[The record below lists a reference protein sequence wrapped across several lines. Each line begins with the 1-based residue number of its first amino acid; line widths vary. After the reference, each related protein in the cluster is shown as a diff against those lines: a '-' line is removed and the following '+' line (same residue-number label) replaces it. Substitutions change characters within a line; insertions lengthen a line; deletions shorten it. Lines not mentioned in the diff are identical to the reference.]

1 MKLSIAIAA
10 LYSCFLGHL
19 IAQDYPNKSL
29 LKLSEIMKGDDFI
42 GHQPDNIR
50 WTMDSKYIVFDW
62 NKYNQ
67 PGNST
72 YAYNVATN
80 VIDSVTADFY
90 LSNPIYSGIENNS
103 VALFTNRGNLY
114 KYDKKTKKSTPI
126 VESSNRI
133 SNLQYSIGSDLF
145 YFQLD
150 QSLYSYSPNDG
161 AVKELIIFEK
171 GRESKP
177 SQSTILE
184 QQELELFEY
193 QQIQKEK
200 REWYNAQNDSKSIK
214 KIHYEETSVSNIQI
228 SGNGRFITFRLNDYP
243 NTKETHVENHI
254 ASDGYTYT
262 SGARA
267 KVGDIDPNHRLG
279 IYDMERDSV
288 YYFNFSSLD
297 GIRNKPV
304 YLSEYRDTTSN
315 QYDKDRNIIMHEIV
329 YSEDGTQNILDI
341 RSYDNKDR
349 WLVHLNLSNGSWKQI
364 DHQHDE
370 AWIGGPGISGWN
382 MVNGNVG
389 FLDNETVYFQSEIT
403 GFSALYSYSIKT
415 GKKVRL
421 TGENYEVYDFVQ
433 TKDAS
438 ARYIVANKTHPGN
451 RDVYQLMS
459 DGSLK
464 TIWNNDGYHELFVSP
479 DGKYLAQRYS
489 YKTSPWELY
498 VSTSSKPQNSTKIT
512 KSTSPS
518 FEEYQW
524 YNPKVITLQT
534 EENQPVYA
542 RIYQPEVNI
551 KNNAAIIFV
560 HGAGYLQ
567 NAHNY
572 WSTYHREYMFHNLLR
587 DNGYTVIDI
596 DYRASEGYGRNHRT
610 AIYRHMGGAD
620 LKDQLIGRQ
629 FLIDSCGIDSTRIG
643 IYGGSYGGFITLMA
657 LLTQPG
663 KFKAGAALRSVTDWR
678 HYNHEYT
685 SNILNYPG
693 TDPKA
698 YDKSSPIYFAQNLAD
713 RLLMLHGMVDD
724 NVQFQDIVRLSQRFI
739 EMGKT
744 NWELAVFPVEAH
756 GFKISSSWTD
766 EYRRIYNLF
775 YEELIAE

>member
-1 MKLSIAIAA
+1 MKLFITIAT
-10 LYSCFLGHL
+10 LCSCFLGHL
-19 IAQDYPNKSL
+19 IAQDYPNKSM
-29 LKLSEIMKGDDFI
+29 LKLSEIMKGDEFI
-42 GHQPDNIR
+42 GHQPENIR
-50 WTMDSKYIVFDW
+50 WTIDSKYIVFDW

-72 YAYNVATN
+72 YAYNVSTN
-80 VIDSVTADFY
+80 AIDSVTSDFY
-90 LSNPIYSGIENNS
+90 LTHPIYSGIENKS
-103 VALFTNRGNLY
+103 IALFTYRGNLY
-114 KYDKKTKKSTPI
+114 KYDKKTKNSTPI

-133 SNLQYSIGSDLF
+133 SNLQYSIGSKLF

-177 SQSTILE
+177 SQSNILE

-193 QQIQKEK
+193 QKMQKEK
-200 REWYNAQNDSKSIK
+200 REWYNALNDSKSIK
-214 KIHYEETSVSNIQI
+214 KVLYEESSVSNIQI
-228 SGNGRFITFRLNDYP
+228 SGNGRFITFRLNVYP
-243 NTKETHVENHI
+243 STKETHVENHI
-254 ASDGYTYT
+254 ASDGYTYA

-267 KVGDIDPNHRLG
+267 KVGDEDPNHKLG
-279 IYDMERDSV
+279 IYDMERDSL

-297 GIRNKPV
+297 GIRNKPM
-304 YLSEYRDTTSN
+304 YLLEYGDTVNN

-329 YSEDGTQNILDI
+329 YSKDGTQNVLDI

-349 WLVHLNLSNGSWKQI
+349 WLVQLNLLDGSWSQI
-364 DHQHDE
+364 DRQHDE

-389 FLDNETVYFQSEIT
+389 FLDNETVYFQSEMT

-415 GKKVRL
+415 GDKVRL
-421 TGENYEVYDFVQ
+421 TEENYEVYDFYI
-433 TKDAS
+433 TNDGS
-438 ARYIVANKTHPGN
+438 TRYIVANKSHPGN

-464 TIWNNDGYHELFVSP
+464 TIWANDGYHELYVSP
-479 DGKYLAQRYS
+479 DGKFLAQRYS

-498 VSTSSKPQNSTKIT
+498 FSTSSKPQSSTKIT

-524 YNPKVITLQT
+524 YDPKVITLQT

-620 LKDQLIGRQ
+620 LEDQLIGRQ

-685 SNILNYPG
+685 SNILNYPS

-724 NVQFQDIVRLSQRFI
+724 NVQFQDVVRLSQRFI